1 MGVYRIRHVSE
12 TKYIQ
17 AVESESSRTYR
28 TLLQAVEKPPLY
40 AMPWWLD
47 AVCGVHG
54 WHAAIQYD
62 DQQRALGM
70 LPFYQT
76 RIHGLSAITTPPFT
90 QLMPLISLQ
99 SDTIVSLNDL
109 LSRLPSTQILNIT
122 TRGSLAGHKA
132 VTGRHISVRYSYIIP
147 AEPSISLVRARYNE
161 GLKRNLR
168 AANDTY
174 SIAESEDIGLFLELY
189 IASHQQQGSSPPSWS
204 DQVIRTVYTALIRHQ
219 SGQLTMV
226 YHQQQPIAGVLIG
239 WDQETSYYLAGGK
252 VGGDHGASAHALLL
266 DAAIAQAMEG
276 GRSFDFEGSMHPG
289 IANFFQSFGASPIP
303 YWHIRQS
310 RGVGKLW
317 SLFRK

>member
-28 TLLQAVEKPPLY
+28 TLLQAVQKPPLY

-47 AVCGVHG
+47 AVCGAKG

-62 DQQRALGM
+62 EKQRALGM

-90 QLMPLISLQ
+90 QFLPLISLQ
-99 SDTIVSLNDL
+99 SDTILSLDDL

-122 TRGSLAGHKA
+122 AQEGLAGQQA
-132 VTGRHISVRYSYIIP
+132 VTSRQISVRYSYMISG
-147 AEPSISLVRARYNE
+147 ETSISQVRSRYNE

-174 SIAESEDIGLFLELY
+174 GIAESEDIGLFLELY
-189 IASHQQQGSSPPSWS
+189 KASLRQQGSAPPPWA
-204 DQVIRTVYTALIRHQ
+204 DQVIRSVYTALIRHQ

-239 WDQETSYYLAGGK
+239 WDRNTSYYLAGGK

-266 DAAIAQAMEG
+266 DGAIAYAMEG

-310 RGVGKLW
+310 RGFGKLL
-317 SLFRK
+317 SLFQK